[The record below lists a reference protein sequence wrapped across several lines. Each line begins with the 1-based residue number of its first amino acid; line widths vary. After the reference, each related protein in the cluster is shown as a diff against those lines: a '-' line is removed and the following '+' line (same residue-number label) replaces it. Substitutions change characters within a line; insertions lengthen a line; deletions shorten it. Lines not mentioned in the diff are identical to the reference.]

1 MEARKTVSAPLEKN
15 NVSEPG
21 RILPQTDENKKAH
34 YHSMAALYHKE
45 MSDHIASKRFVII
58 MLLVT
63 ATTIASIYGALN
75 GMQDAIANSSDFI
88 FLKLY
93 TTGSNSIPSFLSFIA
108 LIGPFI
114 GLILGFDA
122 INSER
127 SNGTLNRLVSQ
138 PIYRDSVIIG
148 KFLAGVSL
156 ISIMVISMGV
166 LTGAVGFLAIGILP
180 SGEEVVRILVYLGYT
195 IVYISFWLA
204 ISMLFSV
211 VCRHSATS
219 ALASIA
225 LWIFF
230 AIFMS
235 LIAGIIANLAY
246 PVDNQ
251 YNAMYNSLSNYN
263 CELYLNRISPY
274 YLYSEAVSTI
284 MNPAVRA
291 VNAVTMS
298 QLVGALSS
306 YLSLG
311 QSLLL
316 VWPHLLGLVALTL
329 VAFTISYIKFMRQ
342 EIRGN

>member
-1 MEARKTVSAPLEKN
+1 MTKTEKASVS
-15 NVSEPG
+15 
-21 RILPQTDENKKAH
+21 LPKSREGHRSVRN
-34 YHSMAALYHKE
+34 HSLAALYRKE
-45 MSDHIASKRFVII
+45 MADHITSKRFVII
-58 MLLVT
+58 MILVL
-63 ATTIASIYGALN
+63 ATTIASIYGAVT
-75 GMQDAIANSSDFI
+75 GMASALESSSDFI

-93 TTGSNSIPSFLSFIA
+93 TTSGNSIPSYASFIA

-114 GLILGFDA
+114 GLMLGFDA

-148 KFLAGVSL
+148 KFLAGASL
-156 ISIMVISMGV
+156 ISIMVVS
-166 LTGAVGFLAIGILP
+166 TGILIGAAGFLKIGILP
-180 SGEEVVRILVYLGYT
+180 SGEELVRVLVYLLYT
-195 IVYISFWLA
+195 IVYICFWLA
-204 ISMLFSV
+204 MSMLFSV

-235 LIAGIIANLAY
+235 LLASIIANGLY
-246 PVDNQ
+246 PIDNE
-251 YNAMYNSLSNYN
+251 YNALYNSLSNYN
-263 CELYLNRISPY
+263 CELYLNRVSPY

-284 MNPAVRA
+284 LNPSVRA
-291 VNAVTMS
+291 VNAVTVS
-298 QLVGALSS
+298 QLVGAING

-316 VWPHLLGLVALTL
+316 VWPHLTGLLALTL
-329 VAFTISYIKFMRQ
+329 AAFAVSYVKFMRQ

>member
-1 MEARKTVSAPLEKN
+1 MESGKTRSISLKRNRNQSIDCINREK
-15 NVSEPG
+15 EK
-21 RILPQTDENKKAH
+21 I
-34 YHSMAALYHKE
+34 HSLSALYYKE
-45 MSDHIASKRFVII
+45 MSDHITSKRFVII
-58 MLLVT
+58 LLLVT
-63 ATTIASIYGALN
+63 ATTIASLYGALS
-75 GMQDAIANSSDFI
+75 GLSDAISNNSDFI

-93 TTGSNSIPSFLSFIA
+93 TTSGNSIPSYTSFIA

-122 INSER
+122 INSEK
-127 SNGTLNRLVSQ
+127 NGGTLNRLLSQ

-148 KFLAGVSL
+148 KFLASASIV
-156 ISIMVISMGV
+156 SIMVISTGV
-166 LTGAVGFLAIGILP
+166 LIGAIGFLKTGIRP
-180 SGEEVVRILVYLGYT
+180 SGEELIRILVYLVYT
-195 IVYISFWLA
+195 IVYICFWLA
-204 ISMLFSV
+204 MSILFSV
-211 VCRHSATS
+211 YCKHSSTS

-235 LIAGIIANLAY
+235 LLASIIANAVY
-246 PVDNQ
+246 PIDDQ
-251 YNAMYNSLSNYN
+251 YHAMINTMSNYN
-263 CELYLNRISPY
+263 CEQYLNRISPY

-284 MNPAVRA
+284 LNPSVRT

-298 QLVGALSS
+298 QLVGAISG

-316 VWPHLLGLVALTL
+316 VWPHLVGMAALTL
-329 VAFTISYIKFMRQ
+329 AAFTFAYMKFMRQ

>member
-1 MEARKTVSAPLEKN
+1 MEAGKIRSISLRKSRGKSGSSIKAE
-15 NVSEPG
+15 NV
-21 RILPQTDENKKAH
+21 R
-34 YHSMAALYHKE
+34 YHSMAALYRKE
-45 MSDHIASKRFVII
+45 MSDHITSKRFVII
-58 MLLVT
+58 LLLIM
-63 ATTIASIYGALN
+63 ATTIASLYGALSGISDSISEN
-75 GMQDAIANSSDFI
+75 SDFI

-93 TTGSNSIPSFLSFIA
+93 TTSGNSIPSYTSFIA

-127 SNGTLNRLVSQ
+127 SNGTLNRLLSQ

-148 KFLAGVSL
+148 KFLASASI
-156 ISIMVISMGV
+156 ISIMIISTGV
-166 LTGAVGFLAIGILP
+166 LVGTIGFLKIGILP
-180 SGEEVVRILVYLGYT
+180 SGEELIRVLVYLVYT
-195 IVYISFWLA
+195 IVYICFWLA
-204 ISMLFSV
+204 MSILFSV
-211 VCRHSATS
+211 YCKHSSTS

-235 LIAGIIANLAY
+235 LVASMIANAVY
-246 PVDNQ
+246 PIDTQ
-251 YNAMYNSLSNYN
+251 YHAMINSMSNYN
-263 CELYLNRISPY
+263 CEQYLNRISPY

-284 MNPAVRA
+284 LNPSVRT

-298 QLVGALSS
+298 QLVGAISG

-316 VWPHLLGLVALTL
+316 VWPHLVGMAALTL
-329 VAFTISYIKFMRQ
+329 AAFTFAYVKFMRQ